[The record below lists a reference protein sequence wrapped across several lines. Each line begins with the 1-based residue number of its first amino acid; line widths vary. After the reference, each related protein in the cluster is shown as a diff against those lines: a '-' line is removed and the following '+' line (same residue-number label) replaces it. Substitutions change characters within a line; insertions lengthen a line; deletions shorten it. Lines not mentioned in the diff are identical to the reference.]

1 MPPGESSSFSFL
13 RRPGDPVPDRS
24 KPTPKEAARF
34 LMQATLGATTD
45 DIAEVC
51 ALGFEAWIDAQFQ
64 IPTSIAHEEVRRHIA
79 AGIPYQ
85 IHHAWWRQILTGRDL
100 LRQRMAVALS
110 EIFVISEVS
119 INFVAWEMMEY
130 YDDLAEMSF
139 GNWRD
144 LLKAV
149 SLDPLMGH
157 FLSHLRNRKAD
168 PALQRY
174 PDENYAREVM
184 QLFSI
189 GLWELNEDGT
199 RRRDEHGREIP
210 TYDNTAIT
218 AFARVFTGLG
228 FGGPLADEN
237 KPGDFLNAPPDYSH
251 PMKLWEDEHD
261 REEKALLRGTTLPAF
276 ADAPG
281 RRAMDDIDDAMDN
294 LFHHPNVGPF
304 FGRLL
309 IQRLV
314 TSNPSPEYLRRVAT
328 AFADNGRGERGDM
341 KAVIKAI
348 LLDPEARN
356 PAANPATAGRLREPY
371 LRYVRLA
378 RTFKARSQEGS
389 FKINDHNTLLTINQ
403 SLLNAPSVFNFF
415 LPDYQPP
422 GPLAAAGLYAPEFQI
437 MTSCTAITSVNRY
450 HRMIGDGFGEIA
462 DDPGIMRLS
471 FDEELKVADD
481 PEALI
486 DLLDLKMAC
495 GALSDE
501 TKEILLAAYREM
513 PADTSAEARVKTI
526 AQLISLSP
534 DFAVFQ

>member
-1 MPPGESSSFSFL
+1 MPSGESSSFPPFT
-13 RRPGDPVPDRS
+13 PPVDSAAGRGQ
-24 KPTPKEAARF
+24 PTRKDAARF
-34 LMQATLGATTD
+34 LMQATLGATTE

-51 ALGFEAWIDAQFQ
+51 ALGFEPWIDAQFR
-64 IPTSIAHEEVRRHIA
+64 IPTSIAHEEVYRHIA

-85 IHHAWWRQILTGRDL
+85 IHHAWWRQILTGKDL
-100 LRQRMAVALS
+100 LRQRMAMALS

-119 INFVAWEMMEY
+119 LNFVAWEVMEY
-130 YDDLAEMSF
+130 YDDLAQMAF
-139 GNWRD
+139 GHWRE

-149 SLDPLMGH
+149 SMDPLMGH
-157 FLSHLRNRKAD
+157 YLSHLRNRKAD

-174 PDENYAREVM
+174 PDENSAREVM

-199 RRRDEHGREIP
+199 RRVEQGREIP
-210 TYDNTAIT
+210 TYDNTAVT
-218 AFARVFTGLG
+218 NFARVFTGLG
-228 FGGPLADEN
+228 FGGPLADAN
-237 KPGDFLNAPPDYSH
+237 KPEDFLHAPPDYSNA
-251 PMKLWEDEHD
+251 MKLWEGEHD
-261 REEKALLRGTTLPAF
+261 QDEKVLLRGVRLPAF
-276 ADAPG
+276 AGAPG
-281 RRAMDDIDDAMDN
+281 RRAIDDIDDAMDN

-314 TSNPSPEYLRRVAT
+314 TSNPSPGYVRRVAT

-356 PAANPATAGRLREPY
+356 PAANSVTAGRLREPY

-378 RTFKARSQEGS
+378 RTFKARSQERS

-437 MTSCTAITSVNRY
+437 MTSSTAITSVNRY
-450 HRMIGDGFGEIA
+450 NRMIGDGFGEIA

-471 FDEELKVADD
+471 FEEELEVADD

-495 GALSDE
+495 GALSEE
-501 TKEILLAAYREM
+501 TKQILLTAYREM
-513 PADTSAEARVKTI
+513 PADASAETRVKMI

-534 DFAVFQ
+534 DFAVLQ